1 MLTVFI
7 LQPPLEPGENQAGGG
22 RGWRWRN
29 PGDPLFAFRGFTR
42 TLPRPFPPG
51 CRQKGEHRPTASLQ
65 MEWVGR
71 GLRWHQLVH
80 TPQIKCQLA
89 GPTGASWRS
98 LKTVFPAVKAAAL
111 FCCLATFSP
120 AGPPAAATQGSQ
132 NASNQRVKHPAA
144 AQPPALLS
152 QLSDVSSSK
161 TPHMALRLLTIHP
174 TDPRIFTSQRRRQE
188 KICGP

>member
-1 MLTVFI
+1 MTVFI

-22 RGWRWRN
+22 G
-29 PGDPLFAFRGFTR
+29 GGAGGTQV
-42 TLPRPFPPG
+42 TLSLLSEDLHELSPRPFPPG